1 MKKNQSFMVVTSDNW
16 LEVWS
21 IGYSS
26 REKAQ
31 LRVDEG
37 YFLKYAMRELKD
49 RRLQVITHEE
59 HENFKKLIKKY
70 DKNHKFRDKF
80 YNLSRKIKN
89 ELRK

>member
-26 REKAQ
+26 KEKAQ

-37 YFLKYAMRELKD
+37 YY
-49 RRLQVITHEE
+49 
-59 HENFKKLIKKY
+59 
-70 DKNHKFRDKF
+70 
-80 YNLSRKIKN
+80 KICNAGTK
-89 ELRK
+89 RPKIASYYT

>member
-21 IGYSS
+21 IDYSS

-37 YFLKYAMRELKD
+37 YFLKYAMWELKD

-70 DKNHKFRDKF
+70 DKNH
-80 YNLSRKIKN
+80 
-89 ELRK
+89 

>member
-37 YFLKYAMRELKD
+37 YFLKYVKD

-59 HENFKKLIKKY
+59 HENFKKLIKK
-70 DKNHKFRDKF
+70 
-80 YNLSRKIKN
+80 
-89 ELRK
+89 

>member
-1 MKKNQSFMVVTSDNW
+1 MLQQI
-16 LEVWS
+16 
-21 IGYSS
+21 IGLKFGQKVIL
-26 REKAQ
+26 REKKAQ

-70 DKNHKFRDKF
+70 DKNE
-80 YNLSRKIKN
+80 KICD
-89 ELRK
+89 

>member
-26 REKAQ
+26 KEKAQ

-37 YFLKYAMRELKD
+37 YFLKYAMPELKD
-49 RRLQVITHEE
+49 RILKVITHEE
-59 HENFKKLIKKY
+59 HEDFKKLIKKY
-70 DKNHKFRDKF
+70 DKNH
-80 YNLSRKIKN
+80 
-89 ELRK
+89 

>member
-1 MKKNQSFMVVTSDNW
+1 MKSEESKYFMVVTADNW

-37 YFLKYAMRELKD
+37 YFLKYAMPELKD
-49 RRLQVITHEE
+49 RKLQVITHEE
-59 HENFKKLIKKY
+59 HINFKKNIKK
-70 DKNHKFRDKF
+70 
-80 YNLSRKIKN
+80 
-89 ELRK
+89 

>member
-1 MKKNQSFMVVTSDNW
+1 MDKESKNFMVVTADNW

-21 IGYSS
+21 KGYSS

-49 RRLQVITHEE
+49 RRLQVITQLFCIP
-59 HENFKKLIKKY
+59 NIL
-70 DKNHKFRDKF
+70 
-80 YNLSRKIKN
+80 KN
-89 ELRK
+89 ESNSQLPSVTSCSSCCCFVSQRY

>member
-16 LEVWS
+16 LEVWA

-37 YFLKYAMRELKD
+37 YFLKYAMWELKD

-70 DKNHKFRDKF
+70 DKNH
-80 YNLSRKIKN
+80 
-89 ELRK
+89 

>member
-1 MKKNQSFMVVTSDNW
+1 MKKNQSFMVVTSDNQ

-37 YFLKYAMRELKD
+37 YFLKYAKRELKD

-59 HENFKKLIKKY
+59 HENFKKLKKQK
-70 DKNHKFRDKF
+70 KNK
-80 YNLSRKIKN
+80 
-89 ELRK
+89 

>member
-31 LRVDEG
+31 LRIDEG
-37 YFLKYAMRELKD
+37 YFLNSIPELKD
-49 RRLQVITHEE
+49 RKLQVITHEE
-59 HENFKKLIKKY
+59 HDNFKKLIKKFERIFNASNWSE
-70 DKNHKFRDKF
+70 KKELK
-80 YNLSRKIKN
+80 KISK
-89 ELRK
+89 

>member
-21 IGYSS
+21 IGYYS

-37 YFLKYAMRELKD
+37 YF
-49 RRLQVITHEE
+49 
-59 HENFKKLIKKY
+59 
-70 DKNHKFRDKF
+70 
-80 YNLSRKIKN
+80 
-89 ELRK
+89 

>member
-26 REKAQ
+26 KEKAQ

-37 YFLKYAMRELKD
+37 YFLKYAMRELKE

-70 DKNHKFRDKF
+70 DKNE
-80 YNLSRKIKN
+80 KICD
-89 ELRK
+89 

>member
-26 REKAQ
+26 KEKAQ

-37 YFLKYAMRELKD
+37 YFLKYAMPELKD
-49 RRLQVITHEE
+49 RKLQVMTHEE
-59 HENFKKLIKKY
+59 HKDFNKLIKKY
-70 DKNHKFRDKF
+70 DKNH
-80 YNLSRKIKN
+80 
-89 ELRK
+89 